1 MMDCHEDAVIWYTKA
16 IEKDPNNWYHY
27 FNKGNS
33 LSFLEKHQEAIQCLD
48 KSIQLQP
55 THSRSFCAKGQCL
68 SALDKYKE
76 AANEFIKAL
85 KLEPQNE
92 EYKMN
97 LDQMTVN
104 NVLLKLF

>member
-1 MMDCHEDAVIWYTKA
+1 MSALEKHDKA
-16 IEKDPNNWYHY
+16 IEY
-27 FNKGNS
+27 
-33 LSFLEKHQEAIQCLD
+33 LD

-68 SALDKYKE
+68 AALDRYRE

-85 KLEPQNE
+85 KLEPKNE

-97 LDQMTVN
+97 LDQVTVN
-104 NVLLKLF
+104 IIFIICFIYDLFD